1 MPQDHERKLKN
12 YVINRSL
19 QLRLIFVS
27 LGYMAIILAVTL
39 AFTLLPVLH
48 TMFDTA
54 DPNAQYESAQTFLLL
69 AQRLVP
75 AVLVLC
81 LFFFAHLVIMT
92 HRICG
97 PLVNF
102 THTFEAMADG
112 DLSRRIQLRQK
123 DYLQEEADMVNEV
136 LDNLKDHMTALQA
149 ENDALAESLKKST
162 VPPEALDEARRRSD
176 RLSVMIGAFH
186 L

>member
-1 MPQDHERKLKN
+1 MSKDHERKLRN

-27 LGYMAIILAVTL
+27 LGYMAITLAVTL

-48 TMFDTA
+48 AMFDA
-54 DPNAQYESAQTFLLL
+54 SDPNAQYEAAQVFLLL

-75 AVLVLC
+75 AVLVLF
-81 LFFFAHLVIMT
+81 LFFFVHLVIMT

-102 THTFEAMADG
+102 TRTFESIAEG
-112 DLSRRIQLRQK
+112 NLSRRIRLRER
-123 DYLQEEADMVNEV
+123 DYLRDEADMVNEA
-136 LDNLKDHMTALQA
+136 LDSLTDQLTALRQ
-149 ENDALAESLKKST
+149 ENLALAESLEKASHN
-162 VPPEALDEARRRSD
+162 PEMLTEARRRND
-176 RLSVMIGAFH
+176 RIDELLSTFH
-186 L
+186 P